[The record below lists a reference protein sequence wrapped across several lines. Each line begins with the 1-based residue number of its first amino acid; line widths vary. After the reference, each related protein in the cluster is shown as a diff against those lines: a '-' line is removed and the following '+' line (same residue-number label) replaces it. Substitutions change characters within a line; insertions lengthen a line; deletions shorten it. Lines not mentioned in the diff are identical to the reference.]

1 MELSRLGSLN
11 ALEERKEC
19 TFWKRWLGEE
29 PASADRVGGVYDL
42 IQINGIRREIKD
54 VYSKQRRSK
63 ALPNI
68 FFNSMLIVD
77 GHETYSSDLHKCSGC
92 LQRTVH
98 TKNGD
103 KIQCYHRHVLGM
115 LSLDGGFPVLLD
127 IEEQLKGED
136 EVAAAERLVKRI
148 LKNYPRAF
156 RIVAG
161 DGLYLRSNF
170 FNLALSHG
178 KEAIAVLK
186 DEKRDLLKDARKI
199 FENREPEIIKTK
211 NKEIQMWDLEGFRS
225 WWTFDKEVRVV
236 RTIETQTVRRQKTG
250 RKEKIMKEWMWATTL
265 KKNIASTEAIV
276 KLGHERWDIENK
288 AFNEMVNTW
297 HADHVYRHSSN
308 AITAFWLTLMLALNL
323 YRTFVNRNIKP
334 EFREKHTVKYFSELI
349 RGELD
354 CYGNCR
360 QRYPP

>member
-1 MELSRLGSLN
+1 
-11 ALEERKEC
+11 
-19 TFWKRWLGEE
+19 
-29 PASADRVGGVYDL
+29 
-42 IQINGIRREIKD
+42 
-54 VYSKQRRSK
+54 
-63 ALPNI
+63 
-68 FFNSMLIVD
+68 
-77 GHETYSSDLHKCSGC
+77 
-92 LQRTVH
+92 
-98 TKNGD
+98 
-103 KIQCYHRHVLGM
+103 M

-265 KKNIASTEAIV
+265 KTNIASTEAIV

-334 EFREKHTVKYFSELI
+334 EFREKHTVKYFS
-349 RGELD
+349 
-354 CYGNCR
+354 
-360 QRYPP
+360 